1 MSLSETEKIHRLALN
16 HFPQIGPLRARLLLE
31 SLGSA
36 EAAWQAS
43 AVQLQALPRFSAA
56 LVEKFMAFR
65 RNTQP
70 EALYQQV
77 ADQGIQLCFLGDAG
91 YPSWLAEIY
100 DPPLLLYWRG
110 RPELWPA
117 LARSVAMVGTRSP
130 SAYGQRVALGFAEAL
145 ASAGVC
151 IVSGMALGIDALAH
165 QGALK
170 AGGMTVAVLGSGLD
184 NPSPPSHWSL
194 YQRLCREGLVLSEL
208 PPDHPP
214 RSWTFPMRNRI
225 VSGLARGVIVV
236 EAGLKSGTLIT
247 VDAAHEQGRE
257 VFAVPGGID
266 APQSQGTNALIQQGA
281 HLLRH
286 PDEVLHALGW
296 VVQATKKSSDF
307 EPNDLT
313 NDEAR
318 VYVLLGEHPIHVDA
332 LADKIA
338 LSPQT
343 ILGVLTVL
351 EMKGIVEQLPGKHYK
366 KTFRL

>member
-1 MSLSETEKIHRLALN
+1 MPLSETEKIYRLALN

-43 AVQLQALPRFSAA
+43 VAELQALPRFSAS
-56 LVEKFMAFR
+56 LVEKFTAFR
-65 RNTQP
+65 RQHSP
-70 EALYQQV
+70 EALYQGV
-77 ADQGIQLCFLGDAG
+77 LARNIQLCFLGDPD

-110 RPELWPA
+110 RAELWPA
-117 LARSVAMVGTRSP
+117 LDRSVAMVGTRSP
-130 SAYGQRVALGFAEAL
+130 SPYGQRVALQFAEAL

-170 AGGMTVAVLGSGLD
+170 AGGMTVAVLGSGLE
-184 NPSPPSHWSL
+184 NPSPPSHWPL

-208 PPDHPP
+208 PPEHPP

-225 VSGLARGVIVV
+225 VSGLSRGVIVV
-236 EAGLKSGTLIT
+236 EAGIKSGTLIT

-257 VFAVPGGID
+257 VFAVPGAID

-281 HLLRH
+281 QLLRH
-286 PDEVLHALGW
+286 PDEILQALGW
-296 VVQATKKSSDF
+296 VVQRTKKTDDF
-307 EPNDLT
+307 VPNDLT

-318 VYVLLGEHPIHVDA
+318 VYVLLGAHPMHVDA
-332 LADKIA
+332 LAAQSA
-338 LSPQT
+338 LSPQV
-343 ILGVLTVL
+343 ILGLLTVL
-351 EMKGIVEQLPGKHYK
+351 EMKGIVEQLPGKLYK